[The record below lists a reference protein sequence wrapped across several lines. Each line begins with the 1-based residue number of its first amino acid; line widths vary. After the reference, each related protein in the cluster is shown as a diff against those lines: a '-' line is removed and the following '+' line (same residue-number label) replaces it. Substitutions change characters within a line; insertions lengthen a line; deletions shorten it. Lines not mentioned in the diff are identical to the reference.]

1 MGKGKRERGG
11 LMGREKMQL
20 VSEVLRRRAG
30 CVVRCGRSVCS
41 DGVVFYGG
49 MERGG
54 VGFSGHF
61 LRILISSCRFIRTRG
76 PPTSL
81 YLARFCRPE

>member
-1 MGKGKRERGG
+1 MAARLMGKGKRRRGG

-41 DGVVFYGG
+41 DGVVFYGA
-49 MERGG
+49 RWGG
-54 VGFSGHF
+54 VFRPFPQDFNF
-61 LRILISSCRFIRTRG
+61 LV
-76 PPTSL
+76 SL
-81 YLARFCRPE
+81 Y